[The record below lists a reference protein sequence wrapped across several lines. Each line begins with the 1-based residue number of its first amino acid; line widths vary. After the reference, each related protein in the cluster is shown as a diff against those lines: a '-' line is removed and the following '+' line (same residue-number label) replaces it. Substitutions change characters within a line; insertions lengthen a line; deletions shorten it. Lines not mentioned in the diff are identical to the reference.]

1 MLLEGVFYGLQTGRA
16 ERGTLRFYLLS
27 TKGVR
32 AERVPELSACF
43 DKITVKVYAWTRVN
57 VSILEPVINTA
68 IQKLKGEKNQ

>member
-1 MLLEGVFYGLQTGRA
+1 MLQEGVFYGLRTGQA
-16 ERGTLRFYLLS
+16 ERGTLRFFLLS

-43 DKITVKVYAWTRVN
+43 DKTGVKVYAWKRVN

-68 IQKLKGEKNQ
+68 IQKLEDEKNQ